1 EYKGGLGA
9 AGLEQLTAF
18 AKAGGTVIA
27 LNRASNIFLNSPGAP
42 HNLLQG
48 VSNKDF
54 YGPGTL
60 LHATVDSSNPVAFGL
75 EKSLPIFFEQGPAFE
90 TKTGARSIVSYPS
103 GSLLASG
110 WLLGGDRL
118 KGASAL
124 SEVPFGDGR
133 FLLFGFRPQY
143 RAQSEATYGFLFNA
157 LFYAATKPASL

>member
-1 EYKGGLGA
+1 M
-9 AGLEQLTAF
+9 
-18 AKAGGTVIA
+18 
-27 LNRASNIFLNSPGAP
+27 
-42 HNLLQG
+42 HG

-60 LHATVDSSNPVAFGL
+60 LRATVDSSSPVAFGL

-103 GSLLASG
+103 GNLLASG
-110 WLLGGDRL
+110 WLLGGERL
-118 KGASAL
+118 NGASAL

-157 LFYAATKPASL
+157 LFYAATKPASLE